1 MEDNE
6 NVVVSNED
14 VKDKVAT
21 DEVVADKV
29 AADEVANDETATDKV
44 VSDEAVVGEV
54 ATDKVDSDEV
64 VKDEIVETQKVEEGC
79 KDEPLQ
85 KNNDFN
91 ERIFNEL
98 IAKIDAHF
106 LNVRNLLKFNKDKD
120 ENINK
125 LTTELQGYRDGI
137 GSKLFKSIA
146 LNLIGFREDCKK
158 SVREFKDRGLS
169 VDESKKYLEYLVYDF
184 EDLLANLN
192 IAVKGE
198 EVYYNNKSVSA
209 GFDGKITAC
218 NIDEYILPETPELTS
233 NDERGVVQYLV
244 DIENY
249 IIEVLKSNSNL
260 DKLLKVY
267 IENSALYEQGIHQ
280 VVLYP
285 VINRIGRLYNE
296 LKADVEQYIQSL
308 NGDNT
313 TDSFVACSE
322 KSIEKID
329 SILTNCSVT
338 IESFVS
344 DRYDPQKHRLLKVIY
359 SENQDENGKIANIY
373 SDCYLMDGRVIY
385 PQKVDVIKYKEKI

>member
-1 MEDNE
+1 MEDKE

-14 VKDKVAT
+14 VKD
-21 DEVVADKV
+21 EVVTDKV
-29 AADEVANDETATDKV
+29 AAENEVANNET
-44 VSDEAVVGEV
+44 
-54 ATDKVDSDEV
+54 ATDKVDSDKV
-64 VKDEIVETQKVEEGC
+64 VTDEIVETHKVEEEC
-79 KDEPLQ
+79 KIEALQ

-91 ERIFNEL
+91 EQIFNEL
-98 IAKIDAHF
+98 IAKIDTHF

-120 ENINK
+120 VNINK
-125 LTTELQGYRDGI
+125 LTTELQVYRDGI

-158 SVREFKDRGLS
+158 SMREFKDRGLS

-198 EVYYNNKSVSA
+198 EIYYNNKSVSA
-209 GFDGKITAC
+209 GFDSKITTC
-218 NIDEYILPETPELTS
+218 DMEEYILPEIPKLNS
-233 NDERGVVQYLV
+233 NDERGIVQYLV

-260 DKLLKVY
+260 DKILKVY

-322 KSIEKID
+322 KTIEKID

-359 SENQDENGKIANIY
+359 SENQEENGKIANIY

>member
-1 MEDNE
+1 MEDKE

-14 VKDKVAT
+14 VKD
-21 DEVVADKV
+21 EVVTDKV
-29 AADEVANDETATDKV
+29 AAENEVANYET
-44 VSDEAVVGEV
+44 
-54 ATDKVDSDEV
+54 ATDKVDSDKV
-64 VKDEIVETQKVEEGC
+64 VTDEIVETHKVEEEC
-79 KDEPLQ
+79 KIEGFQ
-85 KNNDFN
+85 KNNAFN
-91 ERIFNEL
+91 EQIFNEL
-98 IAKIDAHF
+98 IAKIDTHF

-120 ENINK
+120 VNINK
-125 LTTELQGYRDGI
+125 LTTELQVYRDGI

-158 SVREFKDRGLS
+158 STREFKDRGLS

-198 EVYYNNKSVSA
+198 EIYYNNKSVSA
-209 GFDGKITAC
+209 GFDSKITTC
-218 NIDEYILPETPELTS
+218 DMEEYILPEIPKLNS
-233 NDERGVVQYLV
+233 NDERGIVQYLV

-260 DKLLKVY
+260 DKILKVY

-359 SENQDENGKIANIY
+359 SENQEENGKIANIY